1 MQRAGSAVWHG
12 SFKDGSGT
20 ISTSSGALSNAP
32 FSVYSRFEGR
42 PGTNPEELI
51 GAAHAG
57 CFSMAFSMVLS
68 EAHLTADSI
77 ETTADVHAD
86 EGAQRIFHF
95 GGASRDEGQ
104 NPRCE
109 RGDFPGA
116 GG

>member
-20 ISTSSGALSNAP
+20 ISTGSGALRNAP
-32 FSVYSRFEGR
+32 YSVNSRFEGR

-57 CFSMAFSMVLS
+57 CFSMAFSLMLS

-77 ETTADVHAD
+77 ETTADVTLTKAPDGFSISAVHLVMK
-86 EGAQRIFHF
+86 
-95 GGASRDEGQ
+95 ASR
-104 NPRCE
+104 PSCS
-109 RGDFPGA
+109 
-116 GG
+116 